1 MVIIIS
7 TLIGLCMNFIGIN
20 PVKALVYTA
29 VLNGVAAV
37 PLLFLIIRISASKSI
52 MGEFKSGWL
61 SKSLLWATFIFMATA
76 SIAMFF
82 TI

>member
-37 PLLFLIIRISASKSI
+37 PLFVSDYPNICKRTHYGRI
-52 MGEFKSGWL
+52 
-61 SKSLLWATFIFMATA
+61 
-76 SIAMFF
+76 
-82 TI
+82 